1 MNKRIKHG
9 TEEKQQK
16 NEETTKQKNILVL
29 SWKTKQIDQE
39 RSEVKNRSSRKG
51 KSEKHKNT

>member
-9 TEEKQQK
+9 TEKKQQK

-29 SWKTKQIDQE
+29 S
-39 RSEVKNRSSRKG
+39 
-51 KSEKHKNT
+51 

>member
-9 TEEKQQK
+9 TEKKQQK